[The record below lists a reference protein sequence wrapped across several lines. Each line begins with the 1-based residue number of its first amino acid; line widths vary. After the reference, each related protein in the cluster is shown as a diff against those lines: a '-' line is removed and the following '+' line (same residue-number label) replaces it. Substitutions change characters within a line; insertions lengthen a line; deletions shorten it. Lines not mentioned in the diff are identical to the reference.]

1 MYSRIKFKFYERRLN
16 FMSSSIGKSVYR
28 KESLEKVTGKAKYT
42 GDYSSKD
49 MLHIKL
55 VVSPYAHAKIKSINS
70 SKSLEVPGVRGI
82 VLGQPF
88 PLTGEEIKDRP
99 PIAYDKVR
107 YHGEPVAVV
116 VADTALQAKRAAEL
130 IQITYEPLPVVN
142 SPKAALLPDAALVH
156 ENLAIYEKI
165 EHVYPEANT
174 NIANRTKIRK
184 GNMEEG
190 WKISDVTVDASFS
203 FSQSDHISMETRSVI
218 AEIRPDGCVVFTSAT
233 QSPYMIK
240 KLMKDYF
247 NLEQG
252 KIIVKT
258 PLVGGA
264 FGGKAAVQLELIA
277 YMASLA
283 VGGRPV
289 KLLTTREEDMIT
301 SPVHVGLDAN
311 IKLGAT
317 KDGQLTAAQIIYM
330 FDTGAYSDKGAT
342 ISRAAAVTCTGPYH
356 IDNLWC
362 DSLCVYTNHPYVTAY
377 RGFGHSELLFVFER
391 AMDMLARK
399 LKMDPFEVR
408 MKNAIHPG
416 HTTATQMLLNQ
427 STVGNLPNCIQTLR
441 QLMNWHEGEIIQVN
455 NRKVRVKGISCIWK
469 TSTIDSE
476 ASSGV
481 VLAFNGDGSINI
493 NSGVVEIGMGTK
505 TILAQLLAEKLKMDI
520 NKIHVKMEVDTQI
533 TPDHWKTVASRGTL
547 MAGRALLKAADDVIM
562 QLKDVASRVLMCSP
576 DELDVG
582 NEMVYVKDEP
592 DIFIKVKDICNG
604 YKYPHGYGIGS
615 QIIGRGQY
623 TLRHLT
629 HLVHETGVGKPGPEY
644 SVGAQGVEIEFDT
657 RDYTYKIL
665 KAYSVIDAGKVLN
678 MKLAEGQVMGAMEMG
693 LNLGSSETF
702 VFSEDGKVLNPRL
715 RTYTPFRYGDH
726 PEYIVKFIETP
737 HIDSAYGARGLGE
750 HGLIGMPAALAN
762 ALSAASGIELDKLP
776 LTPELIWKEKKGIAG
791 N

>member
-1 MYSRIKFKFYERRLN
+1 
-16 FMSSSIGKSVYR
+16 MSSSIGKSVYR